1 VTTPV
6 EEVMNPNADSA
17 LGHPYA
23 LVLILAAIA
32 GAMDALDFRVYGV
45 FTANQAGNLVLV
57 WERMQENPGEATLSL
72 FSLAGCAI
80 GVTLVIVLR
89 FKFTFFV
96 TPSGSR
102 TLLYLAALFL
112 AVTAF
117 AGVSLT
123 EPIKGVDTGKFPIGS
138 ASWWA
143 GAVSVGSSAM
153 ALAVLGTIFV
163 MVGSRKANVIS
174 STGPYIDSIRFA
186 VARVFDRSGNWSPQL
201 KAVFAFPIAWS
212 TGAAIASFV
221 PLNRGISATFCAI
234 VVCLAAFLS
243 RRVGQKNP

>member
-1 VTTPV
+1 
-6 EEVMNPNADSA
+6 MNPNADSA
-17 LGHPYA
+17 LRRPYA
-23 LVLILAAIA
+23 LVLTLAAIA

-45 FTANQAGNLVLV
+45 FTANQAGNLVLL
-57 WERMQENPGEATLSL
+57 WERMQDNPGEATLSL

-80 GVTLVIVLR
+80 GVMIVIVLR
-89 FKFTFFV
+89 FRFAFFV

-102 TLLYLAALFL
+102 TLLYMAAVFL

-123 EPIKGVDTGKFPIGS
+123 EPIKGVETGKFPIGS
-138 ASWWA
+138 SSWWA

-163 MVGSRKANVIS
+163 MVGRYKANVIS
-174 STGPYIDSIRFA
+174 STGPFIDSIRFA
-186 VARVFDRSGNWSPQL
+186 VAGLMDRTGNWPLAL
-201 KAVFAFPIAWS
+201 KAVLAFPVAWS
-212 TGAAIASFV
+212 LGAAIASFV
-221 PLNRGISATFCAI
+221 PLNRGILATFCAL

-243 RRVGQKNP
+243 RRVGDS

>member
-1 VTTPV
+1 MNAPA
-6 EEVMNPNADSA
+6 EQVMNPNADSA
-17 LGHPYA
+17 LRRPYA
-23 LVLILAAIA
+23 LVLTLAAIA

-45 FTANQAGNLVLV
+45 FTANQAGNLVLL
-57 WERMQENPGEATLSL
+57 WERMQDNPGEATLSL

-80 GVTLVIVLR
+80 GVMIVIVLR
-89 FKFTFFV
+89 FRFAFFV

-102 TLLYLAALFL
+102 TLLYMAAVFL

-123 EPIKGVDTGKFPIGS
+123 EPIKGVETGKFPIGS
-138 ASWWA
+138 SSWWA

-163 MVGSRKANVIS
+163 MVGRYKANVIS
-174 STGPYIDSIRFA
+174 STGPFIDSIRFA
-186 VARVFDRSGNWSPQL
+186 VAGLMDRTGSRTPQL
-201 KAVFAFPIAWS
+201 KAVLAFPVAWS
-212 TGAAIASFV
+212 LGAAIASFV
-221 PLNRGISATFCAI
+221 PLNRGILATFCAL

-243 RRVGQKNP
+243 RRVGDS

>member
-1 VTTPV
+1 MNAPA
-6 EEVMNPNADSA
+6 EQVMNPNADSA
-17 LGHPYA
+17 LRRPYA
-23 LVLILAAIA
+23 LVLTLAAIA

-45 FTANQAGNLVLV
+45 FTANQAGNLVLL
-57 WERMQENPGEATLSL
+57 WERMQDNPGEATLSL

-80 GVTLVIVLR
+80 GVMIVIVLR
-89 FKFTFFV
+89 FRFAFFV

-102 TLLYLAALFL
+102 TLLYMAAVFL

-123 EPIKGVDTGKFPIGS
+123 EPIKGVETGKFPIGS
-138 ASWWA
+138 SSWWA

-163 MVGSRKANVIS
+163 MVGRYKANVIS
-174 STGPYIDSIRFA
+174 STGPFIDSIRFA
-186 VARVFDRSGNWSPQL
+186 VAGLMDRTGNWPLAL
-201 KAVFAFPIAWS
+201 KAVVAFPVAWS
-212 TGAAIASFV
+212 LGAAIASFV
-221 PLNRGISATFCAI
+221 PLNRGILATFCAL

-243 RRVGQKNP
+243 RRVGDS

>member
-1 VTTPV
+1 VNAPA
-6 EEVMNPNADSA
+6 EQVMNPNADSA
-17 LGHPYA
+17 LRRPYA
-23 LVLILAAIA
+23 LVLTLAATA

-45 FTANQAGNLVLV
+45 FTANQAGNLVLL
-57 WERMQENPGEATLSL
+57 WERMQDNPGEATLSL

-80 GVTLVIVLR
+80 GVMIVIVLR
-89 FKFTFFV
+89 FRFFV

-102 TLLYLAALFL
+102 ALLYMAAVFL

-123 EPIKGVDTGKFPIGS
+123 EPIKGVETGKFPIGS
-138 ASWWA
+138 SSWWA

-163 MVGSRKANVIS
+163 MVGRYKANVIS
-174 STGPYIDSIRFA
+174 STGPFIDSIRFA
-186 VARVFDRSGNWSPQL
+186 VAGLMDRTGNWAPAL
-201 KAVFAFPIAWS
+201 KAVVAFPVAWS
-212 TGAAIASFV
+212 LGAAIASFV
-221 PLNRGISATFCAI
+221 PLNRGILATFCAL

-243 RRVGQKNP
+243 RRVGDS

>member
-1 VTTPV
+1 VNAPA
-6 EEVMNPNADSA
+6 EQVMNPNADSA
-17 LGHPYA
+17 LRRPYA
-23 LVLILAAIA
+23 LVLTLAAIA

-45 FTANQAGNLVLV
+45 FTANQAGNLVLL
-57 WERMQENPGEATLSL
+57 WERMQDNPGEATLSL

-80 GVTLVIVLR
+80 GVMIVIVLR
-89 FKFTFFV
+89 FRFAFFV

-102 TLLYLAALFL
+102 ALLYMAAVFL

-123 EPIKGVDTGKFPIGS
+123 EPIKGVENGKFPIGS
-138 ASWWA
+138 SSWWA

-163 MVGSRKANVIS
+163 MVGRYKANVIS
-174 STGPYIDSIRFA
+174 STGPFIDSIRFA
-186 VARVFDRSGNWSPQL
+186 VAGLMDRTGNWAPQL
-201 KAVFAFPIAWS
+201 KAVLAFPVAWS
-212 TGAAIASFV
+212 LGAAIASFV
-221 PLNRGISATFCAI
+221 PLNRGILATFCAL

-243 RRVGQKNP
+243 RRVGDS

>member
-1 VTTPV
+1 MNAPA
-6 EEVMNPNADSA
+6 EQVMNPNADSA
-17 LGHPYA
+17 LRRPYA
-23 LVLILAAIA
+23 LVLTLAAIA

-45 FTANQAGNLVLV
+45 FTANQAGNLVLL
-57 WERMQENPGEATLSL
+57 WERMQDNPGEATLSL

-80 GVTLVIVLR
+80 GVMIVIVLR
-89 FKFTFFV
+89 FRFAFFV

-102 TLLYLAALFL
+102 TLLYMAAVFL

-123 EPIKGVDTGKFPIGS
+123 EPIKGVETGKFPIGS
-138 ASWWA
+138 SSWWA

-163 MVGSRKANVIS
+163 MVGRYKANVIS
-174 STGPYIDSIRFA
+174 STGPFIDSIRFA
-186 VARVFDRSGNWSPQL
+186 VAGLMDRTGNWPLAL
-201 KAVFAFPIAWS
+201 KAVVAFPVAWS
-212 TGAAIASFV
+212 LGAAIASFV
-221 PLNRGISATFCAI
+221 PLNRGILATFCAP

-243 RRVGQKNP
+243 RRVSGK

>member
-1 VTTPV
+1 VNAPA
-6 EEVMNPNADSA
+6 EQVMNPNADSA
-17 LGHPYA
+17 LRRPYA
-23 LVLILAAIA
+23 LVLTLAAIA

-45 FTANQAGNLVLV
+45 FTANQAGNLVLL
-57 WERMQENPGEATLSL
+57 WERMQDNPGEATLSL

-80 GVTLVIVLR
+80 GVMIVIVLR
-89 FKFTFFV
+89 FRFAFFV

-102 TLLYLAALFL
+102 TLLYMAAVFL

-123 EPIKGVDTGKFPIGS
+123 EPIKGVETGKFPIGS
-138 ASWWA
+138 SSWWA

-163 MVGSRKANVIS
+163 MVGRYKANVIS
-174 STGPYIDSIRFA
+174 STGLFIDSIRFA
-186 VARVFDRSGNWSPQL
+186 VAGLMDRTGSWTPQL
-201 KAVFAFPIAWS
+201 KAVLAFPVAWS
-212 TGAAIASFV
+212 LGAAIASFV
-221 PLNRGISATFCAI
+221 PLNRGILATFCAL

-243 RRVGQKNP
+243 RRVGDR